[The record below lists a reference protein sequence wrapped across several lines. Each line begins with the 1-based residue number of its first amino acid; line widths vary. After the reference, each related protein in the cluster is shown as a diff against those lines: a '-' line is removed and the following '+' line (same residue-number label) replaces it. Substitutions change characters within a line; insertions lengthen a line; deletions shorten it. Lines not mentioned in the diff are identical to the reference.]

1 MSKIKKHINHYVGR
15 LFLNILYMDDYE
27 YFFALRSSEVDS
39 WEIGIH
45 PMIISQKKYLI
56 GQYMEYDWFN
66 KPVFD
71 TPNSSYECII
81 LKINKNTNRKN
92 EIVRQ
97 LKYQGVHHSDISE
110 VYLYGFI
117 SSSTIMNAKEKI
129 KNTIIDTQKD
139 YVSVPVYADI
149 TAKNIGDEFIITL
162 QGHSNH
168 KYITYYL
175 TLPLFKVNYI
185 LDT

>member
-1 MSKIKKHINHYVGR
+1 
-15 LFLNILYMDDYE
+15 MDNYDMLDEYE
-27 YFFALRSSEVDS
+27 YFFGMKSSEVDVWDICDKS
-39 WEIGIH
+39 FLILK
-45 PMIISQKKYLI
+45 SNCVI

-71 TPNSSYECII
+71 TPNSSYECIV

-97 LKYQGVHHSDISE
+97 LKYQGVHHSNIPE

-117 SSSTIMNAKEKI
+117 SSPSIMNAKEKI
-129 KNTIIDTQKD
+129 KNTIIDTQND

-149 TAKNIGDEFIITL
+149 TPKTTRYEFIITL

-168 KYITYYL
+168 KYIRDITYYL
-175 TLPLFKVNYI
+175 TLPLFKTCI
-185 LDT
+185 